1 MNAKLVAILVVLSLV
16 IASALGVVRARHE
29 SRQHSAELGALELER
44 DAAMAEWSRLQ
55 IEQAY
60 LADAGR
66 VESEARERLGMRE
79 PEQSLI
85 LVTRP

>member
-1 MNAKLVAILVVLSLV
+1 MNAKLVSILVVLSLV

-29 SRQHSAELGALELER
+29 SRQQSAELGALEVER

-79 PEQSLI
+79 PEKPLI

>member
-1 MNAKLVAILVVLSLV
+1 VSF
-16 IASALGVVRARHE
+16 
-29 SRQHSAELGALELER
+29 GALEVER

-79 PEQSLI
+79 PEKPLI
-85 LVTRP
+85 LVTKP

>member
-1 MNAKLVAILVVLSLV
+1 MNSRLFFIVVALSLV

-29 SRQHSAELGALELER
+29 SRQYSAELGALEQAR
-44 DAAMAEWSRLQ
+44 DDAMAEWSRLQ

-66 VESEARERLGMRE
+66 VESEARERLRMRE
-79 PEQSLI
+79 PERPLI
-85 LVTRP
+85 LVVEP

>member
-1 MNAKLVAILVVLSLV
+1 LNAKLVSILVVLSLV

-29 SRQHSAELGALELER
+29 SRQQSAELGALEVER

-79 PEQSLI
+79 PEKPLI
-85 LVTRP
+85 LVTKP

>member
-1 MNAKLVAILVVLSLV
+1 MNAKLVSILVVLSLV

-29 SRQHSAELGALELER
+29 SRQQSAELGALEVER

-79 PEQSLI
+79 PEKPLI
-85 LVTRP
+85 LVTKP